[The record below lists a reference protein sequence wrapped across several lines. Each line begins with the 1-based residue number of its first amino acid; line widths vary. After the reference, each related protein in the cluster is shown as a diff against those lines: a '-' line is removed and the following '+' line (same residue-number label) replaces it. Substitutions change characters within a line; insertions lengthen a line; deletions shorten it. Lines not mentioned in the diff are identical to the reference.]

1 MSPRLSVSSMSRV
14 LAVCGM
20 PGSGKGEFAQIFM
33 DAGIPVRSMG
43 DMVREEVARR
53 ALDVVPEVFGQV
65 AADLRREFG
74 EDVLAVR
81 LTEAVNTLLA
91 SHPIVL
97 IDGLR
102 GTAEYAVFKSTWGDD
117 FQSVA
122 IHTDKSIRFARMMAR
137 GRSEDG
143 GTATFEA
150 RDEREKG
157 WGLEELINSADVL
170 VENNDDLPQ
179 FQHQIRMWLDTLI
192 QAS

>member
-91 SHPIVL
+91 SHPLVL

-102 GTAEYAVFKSTWGDD
+102 GTAEYAVFKSTWGEN

-122 IHTDKSIRFARMMAR
+122 IHADKAIRFARMMAR

-143 GTATFEA
+143 GIATFEA

-157 WGLEELINSADVL
+157 WGLEELIDSADVL

-179 FQHQIRMWLDTLI
+179 FQHQIRLWLDTII

>member
-1 MSPRLSVSSMSRV
+1 MVRV
-14 LAVCGM
+14 LAVCGL
-20 PGSGKGEFAQIFM
+20 PACGKGEFA
-33 DAGIPVRSMG
+33 DVAASLSLPVRSMG

-53 ALDVVPEVFGQV
+53 ELEVVPEVFGQV
-65 AADLRREFG
+65 ASDLRREFG

-81 LTEAVNTLLA
+81 LTAAVDDLLQT
-91 SHPIVL
+91 HPLVL

-102 GTAEYAVFKSTWGDD
+102 GTAEYSVFKSTWGER

-122 IHTDKSIRFARMMAR
+122 IHTDKDIRFSRMMAR

-157 WGLEELINSADVL
+157 WGLEELIGQADVL
-170 VENNDDLPQ
+170 VENNDDLVQ
-179 FQHQIRMWLDTLI
+179 FQNQIRSWLATLI
-192 QAS
+192 

>member
-1 MSPRLSVSSMSRV
+1 MSRV

-20 PGSGKGEFAQIFM
+20 PGSGKGEFAQVFM
-33 DAGIPVRSMG
+33 EAGIPVRSMG

-53 ALDVVPEVFGQV
+53 ELEVVPEVFGQV
-65 AADLRREFG
+65 ASDLRRQFG

-81 LTEAVNTLLA
+81 LTAAVDELLNTHSL
-91 SHPIVL
+91 VL

-102 GTAEYAVFKSTWGDD
+102 GTAEYNVFRSTWGER

-122 IHTDKSIRFARMMAR
+122 IHTDKDIRFERMRTR

-143 GTATFEA
+143 GIATFEA

-157 WGLEELINSADVL
+157 WGLEDLIGDADFL
-170 VENNDDLPQ
+170 VENNDDLVQ
-179 FQHQIRMWLDTLI
+179 FQHQIRTWLATLI
-192 QAS
+192 

>member
-1 MSPRLSVSSMSRV
+1 MSPRHSVSSMSRV

-20 PGSGKGEFAQIFM
+20 PGSGKGEFAQVFM
-33 DAGIPVRSMG
+33 EAGIPVRSMG

-53 ALDVVPEVFGQV
+53 DLEVVPEVFGQV
-65 AADLRREFG
+65 ASDLRREFG

-81 LTEAVNTLLA
+81 LTAAIDELLKIH
-91 SHPIVL
+91 SLVL

-102 GTAEYAVFKSTWGDD
+102 GTAEYSVFKSTWGER

-122 IHTDKSIRFARMMAR
+122 IHTDKDIRFERMMAR

-143 GTATFEA
+143 GIATFEA

-157 WGLEELINSADVL
+157 WGLEELIDDADVL
-170 VENNDDLPQ
+170 IENNDDLVQ
-179 FQHQIRMWLDTLI
+179 FQNQIRTWLTTLI
-192 QAS
+192 

>member
-1 MSPRLSVSSMSRV
+1 MSRV

-20 PGSGKGEFAQIFM
+20 PGSGKGEFAQIFI

-53 ALDVVPEVFGQV
+53 ELDVVPEVFGKV
-65 AADLRREFG
+65 ASNLRLEFG

-81 LTEAVNTLLA
+81 LTAAVDELLKT
-91 SHPIVL
+91 HPLVL

-102 GTAEYAVFKSTWGDD
+102 GTAEYSVFKSTWGDK

-122 IHTDKSIRFARMMAR
+122 IHTDKEIRFARMMAR

-143 GTATFEA
+143 GIATFEV

-157 WGLEELINSADVL
+157 WGLEDLIDSADVL
-170 VENNDDLPQ
+170 IENNEDLAQ
-179 FQHQIRMWLDTLI
+179 FQNKIRTWLATLI
-192 QAS
+192 

>member
-1 MSPRLSVSSMSRV
+1 MSPRRSVSGMSRV

-20 PGSGKGEFAQIFM
+20 PGSGKGEFARVFM
-33 DAGIPVRSMG
+33 EAGIPVRSMG

-53 ALDVVPEVFGQV
+53 DIEVVPEVFGQV
-65 AADLRREFG
+65 ASDLRREFG

-81 LTEAVNTLLA
+81 LTAAVDELLNTHSL
-91 SHPIVL
+91 VL

-102 GTAEYAVFKSTWGDD
+102 GTAEYSVFKSTWGER

-122 IHTDKSIRFARMMAR
+122 IHTDKDIRFERMMAR

-143 GTATFEA
+143 GIATFEA

-157 WGLEELINSADVL
+157 WGLEDLIDDADVL
-170 VENNDDLPQ
+170 IENNDDLVQ
-179 FQHQIRMWLDTLI
+179 FQNQIRTWLATLI
-192 QAS
+192 

>member
-1 MSPRLSVSSMSRV
+1 MRPRHSVSSMRRV

-20 PGSGKGEFAQIFM
+20 PGSGKGEFAQVFL

-43 DMVREEVARR
+43 DMVREEVAKRK
-53 ALDVVPEVFGQV
+53 LEVIPEVFGQV
-65 AADLRREFG
+65 ASDLRREFG

-81 LTEAVNTLLA
+81 LTAAVDELLKD
-91 SHPIVL
+91 HPIVL

-102 GTAEYAVFKSTWGDD
+102 GTAEYAVFKSTWGET

-122 IHTDKSIRFARMMAR
+122 IHTDKEIRFARMKAR

-157 WGLEELINSADVL
+157 WGLEELIDSADVL
-170 VENNDDLPQ
+170 VENNNDLVQ
-179 FQHQIRMWLDTLI
+179 FQDQIRTWLATLV
-192 QAS
+192 

>member
-1 MSPRLSVSSMSRV
+1 MSPRHSVSSMSRV

-20 PGSGKGEFAQIFM
+20 PGSGKGEFAQVFM
-33 DAGIPVRSMG
+33 EAGIPVRSMG

-53 ALDVVPEVFGQV
+53 NLEVAPEVFGEV
-65 AADLRREFG
+65 ASDLRREFG

-81 LTEAVNTLLA
+81 LTAAVDELLNTHSL
-91 SHPIVL
+91 VL

-102 GTAEYAVFKSTWGDD
+102 GTAEYNVFKSTWGER

-122 IHTDKSIRFARMMAR
+122 IHTDKDIRFERMMAR

-143 GTATFEA
+143 GIATFEA

-157 WGLEELINSADVL
+157 WGLEDLIDDADVL
-170 VENNDDLPQ
+170 VENNDDLVQ
-179 FQHQIRMWLDTLI
+179 FQNQIRTWLATLI
-192 QAS
+192 

>member
-1 MSPRLSVSSMSRV
+1 MRPRHSVSSMSRV

-20 PGSGKGEFAQIFM
+20 PGSGKGEFAQVFL

-43 DMVREEVARR
+43 DMVREEVAKRK
-53 ALDVVPEVFGQV
+53 LEVIPEVFGQV
-65 AADLRREFG
+65 ASDLRREFG

-81 LTEAVNTLLA
+81 LTAAVDELLKD
-91 SHPIVL
+91 HPIVL

-102 GTAEYAVFKSTWGDD
+102 GTAEYAVFKSTWGET

-122 IHTDKSIRFARMMAR
+122 IHTDKEIRFARMKAR

-157 WGLEELINSADVL
+157 WGLEELIDSADVL
-170 VENNDDLPQ
+170 VENNNDLVQ
-179 FQHQIRMWLDTLI
+179 FQDQIRTWLATLV
-192 QAS
+192 

>member
-1 MSPRLSVSSMSRV
+1 MSRV

-20 PGSGKGEFAQIFM
+20 PGSGKGEFAQVFIE
-33 DAGIPVRSMG
+33 AGIPVRSMG
-43 DMVREEVARR
+43 DMVREEVSRR
-53 ALDVVPEVFGQV
+53 ELDVVPEVFGQV
-65 AADLRREFG
+65 ASDLRREYG

-81 LTEAVNTLLA
+81 LTAAVDELLQTH
-91 SHPIVL
+91 SLVL

-102 GTAEYAVFKSTWGDD
+102 GTAEYSVFKSTWGDR

-122 IHTDKSIRFARMMAR
+122 IHTDKEIRFTRMMAR

-157 WGLEELINSADVL
+157 WGLEELIDQADVL
-170 VENNDDLPQ
+170 VENNDDLVQ
-179 FQHQIRMWLDTLI
+179 FQNQIRTWLTTLI
-192 QAS
+192 

>member
-14 LAVCGM
+14 FAVCGM
-20 PGSGKGEFAQIFM
+20 PGSGKGEFAQIFTN
-33 DAGIPVRSMG
+33 AGIPVRSMG

-53 ALDVVPEVFGQV
+53 ELEVVPEVFGQV

-81 LTEAVNTLLA
+81 LTAAVDDLLQT
-91 SHPIVL
+91 HPLVL

-102 GTAEYAVFKSTWGDD
+102 GTAEYSVFKSTWGER

-122 IHTDKSIRFARMMAR
+122 IHTDKEIRFSRMMAR

-157 WGLEELINSADVL
+157 WGLEELISQADVL
-170 VENNDDLPQ
+170 VENNDDLMQ
-179 FQHQIRMWLDTLI
+179 FQNQIRSWLATLI
-192 QAS
+192 

>member
-14 LAVCGM
+14 FAVCGM
-20 PGSGKGEFAQIFM
+20 PGSGKGEFAQIFI

-53 ALDVVPEVFGQV
+53 EIEVVPEVFGQV

-81 LTEAVNTLLA
+81 LTAAVDDLLQT
-91 SHPIVL
+91 HPLVL

-102 GTAEYAVFKSTWGDD
+102 GTAEYSVFKSTWGER

-122 IHTDKSIRFARMMAR
+122 IHTDKEIRFSRMLAR

-157 WGLEELINSADVL
+157 WGLEELIGQADVL
-170 VENNDDLPQ
+170 VENNDDLVQ
-179 FQHQIRMWLDTLI
+179 FQNQIRSWLATLI
-192 QAS
+192 

>member
-1 MSPRLSVSSMSRV
+1 MSPRHSVSSMSRV

-20 PGSGKGEFAQIFM
+20 PGSGKGEFAQVFM
-33 DAGIPVRSMG
+33 EAGIPVRSMG

-53 ALDVVPEVFGQV
+53 ELEVVPDVFGQV
-65 AADLRREFG
+65 ASDLRREFG

-81 LTEAVNTLLA
+81 LTAAVDELLK
-91 SHPIVL
+91 SHSIVL

-102 GTAEYAVFKSTWGDD
+102 GTAEYSVFKSTWGER

-122 IHTDKSIRFARMMAR
+122 IHTDKDIRFKRMMAR

-143 GTATFEA
+143 GIATFEA

-157 WGLEELINSADVL
+157 WGLEELIDDADVL
-170 VENNDDLPQ
+170 VENNDDLVQ
-179 FQHQIRMWLDTLI
+179 FQNQIRTWLATLI
-192 QAS
+192 

>member
-1 MSPRLSVSSMSRV
+1 MSPRHSVSSMSRV

-20 PGSGKGEFAQIFM
+20 PGSGKGEFAQVFM
-33 DAGIPVRSMG
+33 ETGIPVRSMG

-53 ALDVVPEVFGQV
+53 ELEVVPEVFGQV
-65 AADLRREFG
+65 ASDLRREFG

-81 LTEAVNTLLA
+81 LTAAVDELLK
-91 SHPIVL
+91 SHSIVL

-102 GTAEYAVFKSTWGDD
+102 GTAEYNVFKSTWGER

-122 IHTDKSIRFARMMAR
+122 IHTDKDIRFERMMAR

-143 GTATFEA
+143 GIATFEA

-157 WGLEELINSADVL
+157 WGLEELIDDADVL
-170 VENNDDLPQ
+170 VENNDDLVQ
-179 FQHQIRMWLDTLI
+179 FQNQIRTWLATLI
-192 QAS
+192 

>member
-1 MSPRLSVSSMSRV
+1 MSQV

-20 PGSGKGEFAQIFM
+20 PGSGKGEFAQVFM

-53 ALDVVPEVFGQV
+53 DLEVVPEVFGQV
-65 AADLRREFG
+65 ASDLRREFG

-81 LTEAVNTLLA
+81 LTAAVDELLKE
-91 SHPIVL
+91 HPLVL

-102 GTAEYAVFKSTWGDD
+102 GTAEYAVFKSTWGEI

-122 IHTDKSIRFARMMAR
+122 IHTDKELRFARMMAR

-157 WGLEELINSADVL
+157 WGLEELIDSADII
-170 VENNDDLPQ
+170 VENNDDLVQ
-179 FQHQIRMWLDTLI
+179 FQNQIRAWLTTLI
-192 QAS
+192 

>member
-1 MSPRLSVSSMSRV
+1 MSPRRSVSSMSRV

-20 PGSGKGEFAQIFM
+20 PGSGKGEFAQVFM
-33 DAGIPVRSMG
+33 EAGIPVRSMG

-53 ALDVVPEVFGQV
+53 DLEVVPEVFGQV
-65 AADLRREFG
+65 ASDLRREFG

-81 LTEAVNTLLA
+81 LTAAVDELLK
-91 SHPIVL
+91 SHSIVL

-102 GTAEYAVFKSTWGDD
+102 GTAEYNVFKSTWGER

-122 IHTDKSIRFARMMAR
+122 IHTDKDIRFERMMAR

-143 GTATFEA
+143 GIATFEA

-157 WGLEELINSADVL
+157 WGLEDLIDDADVL
-170 VENNDDLPQ
+170 VENNDDLVQ
-179 FQHQIRMWLDTLI
+179 FQNQIRTWLATLI
-192 QAS
+192 

>member
-1 MSPRLSVSSMSRV
+1 MSRV

-20 PGSGKGEFAQIFM
+20 PGSGKGEFAEIFIEA
-33 DAGIPVRSMG
+33 DIPVRSMG
-43 DMVREEVARR
+43 DMVREEVNKRG
-53 ALDVVPEVFGQV
+53 LEITPGVFGVV

-81 LTEAVNTLLA
+81 LTAAVDALLET
-91 SHPIVL
+91 HPLVL

-102 GTAEYAVFKSTWGDD
+102 GTAEYDVFKSTWGEC

-122 IHTDKSIRFARMMAR
+122 ILADKQMRFARMSAR

-157 WGLEELINSADVL
+157 WGLEDLIDSADVKI
-170 VENNDDLPQ
+170 ENNGDLVQ
-179 FQHQIRMWLDTLI
+179 FQNQIRTWLANLI